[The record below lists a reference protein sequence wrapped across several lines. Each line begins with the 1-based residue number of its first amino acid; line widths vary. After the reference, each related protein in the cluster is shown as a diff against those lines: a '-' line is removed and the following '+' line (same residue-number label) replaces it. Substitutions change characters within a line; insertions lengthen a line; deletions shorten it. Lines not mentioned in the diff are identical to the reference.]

1 MELGSGFA
9 ASRSYEC
16 ARTWHEVKDS
26 PYICEEGHTA
36 MVYEEGSTTSPSY
49 GNCENTYDFPTN
61 IDESVQYMD
70 MSMSS
75 SSSSCSHT
83 MGISLKFQFGRSR
96 KRKKLLVCHCD
107 DGYGFSFSRGNARR
121 LFEKQLAY
129 ESEDGYDVS
138 LSHGRQKKLGC
149 KCVDCDL
156 SISRGQNQGYN
167 DGPHGSDNIIALSD
181 EMPCDGDKLVRCHTE
196 DDQVIRGQTQYVIC
210 LTALC
215 YALHYIMLIECYLS
229 LVSLSSLLSCKIY
242 F

>member
-75 SSSSCSHT
+75 SSSSCLLLLLLLLSFSLQPCREEQ
-83 MGISLKFQFGRSR
+83 GILEILSLKRLTQT
-96 KRKKLLVCHCD
+96 
-107 DGYGFSFSRGNARR
+107 YQTFSSWW
-121 LFEKQLAY
+121 
-129 ESEDGYDVS
+129 
-138 LSHGRQKKLGC
+138 
-149 KCVDCDL
+149 
-156 SISRGQNQGYN
+156 
-167 DGPHGSDNIIALSD
+167 P
-181 EMPCDGDKLVRCHTE
+181 
-196 DDQVIRGQTQYVIC
+196 
-210 LTALC
+210 
-215 YALHYIMLIECYLS
+215 
-229 LVSLSSLLSCKIY
+229 
-242 F
+242 